1 VPVERVGVKRPPQS
15 PRARRR
21 PFAATAFGLCLLIA
35 GTLTVARAHARTG
48 AAFAAPTVTIT
59 SSPAS
64 PTTSTTATV
73 AFVAKEANKVKC
85 SLDGAS
91 FVSCTSPVKYK
102 GLAIGGHSFVVKAIR
117 DSISATASA
126 GWQIVAGGQPP
137 PTGFSVGSSITDGA
151 TLAGSLVWEA
161 RPSVPVSKV
170 DFYID
175 GALRWTESF
184 APYLFNGDGN
194 VLDTRTLTDG
204 SHVLKL
210 GATGTDGTRSEA
222 SFTVQVSNGTTSTPP
237 PTTTSPPPPT
247 NVSTGGA
254 GDVRFLKLTSTSTDP
269 YTNSPTAEQQ
279 QWMRDH
285 WQRGV
290 VYSSYWDSRN
300 SWYPNSWVY
309 INAYAIYNPSTVASQ
324 HPDWI
329 LKDATGNKLYIPWA
343 CSGGTCP
350 QYAADVGDPG
360 FRQYYIS
367 QAKAKIALGYKG
379 IFIDDVDMDI
389 NVANGSGQRV
399 APIDPRTGQS
409 MTDEAWKAY
418 FAEFMEQ
425 VRSALPGVEITHN
438 AVWFAGGGQ
447 HDASNPSIAREV
459 RAADYVNMERGFND
473 SGLTGGT
480 GIWSVYALMRYVDK
494 VHSYGAH
501 VVLQSGTG
509 DLTAA
514 EYNLAG
520 YFLVNDGSDLVST
533 AVGSLPGQWWS
544 GYDTDLG
551 DATSGRYLWN
561 GVWRRDF
568 TGGFVLLNEPG
579 ASTKT
584 LNLGG
589 TFTTTSGQQ
598 VSSVTL
604 GAAKGALLRR

>member
-1 VPVERVGVKRPPQS
+1 MPVERVVVKRPPQS

-35 GTLTVARAHARTG
+35 GTLTVARAQARSGG
-48 AAFAAPTVTIT
+48 ASGAPTAKIT
-59 SSPAS
+59 SSPSS
-64 PTTSTTATV
+64 PTTSTTATI
-73 AFVAKEANKVKC
+73 AFAVNNATQIKC
-85 SLDGAS
+85 SLDGAD

-102 GLAIGGHSFVVKAIR
+102 GLAIGGHSFVVRATRK
-117 DSISATASA
+117 DLTATASA
-126 GWQIVAGGQPP
+126 GWQIVAAEQTP

-151 TLAGSLVWEA
+151 MLAGSLVWEA
-161 RPSVPVSKV
+161 RPSQPVSKV

-175 GALRWTESF
+175 GTLRWTENI

-222 SFTVQVSNGTTSTPP
+222 SFTVQVSNGATSTPP
-237 PTTTSPPPPT
+237 PTTP
-247 NVSTGGA
+247 STGGA
-254 GDVRFLKLTSTSTDP
+254 GDVRFLQLTSSSTDT
-269 YTNSPTAEQQ
+269 YTNNPTAEQQ

-285 WQRGV
+285 WQRGIV
-290 VYSSYWDSRN
+290 HSSYWDSKN
-300 SWYPNSWVY
+300 SWYPNAWVY
-309 INAYAIYNPSTVASQ
+309 LNAYAIYNPSTLATQ

-329 LKDATGNKLYIPWA
+329 LKDATGNKLYIPWG

-350 QYAADVGDPG
+350 QYAGDVGDPG

-367 QAKAKIALGYKG
+367 VAKSKVALGYKG
-379 IFIDDVDMDI
+379 IFVDDVDMDM
-389 NVANGSGQRV
+389 NVGNGSGQRV
-399 APIDPRTGQS
+399 APIDPRTGQP

-418 FAEFMEQ
+418 FADFMEQ
-425 VRSALPGVEITHN
+425 LRSALPGVEISHN
-438 AVWFAGGGQ
+438 AVWFAGGGL
-447 HDASNPSIAREV
+447 HDASNPYIAREV

-480 GIWSVYALMRYVDK
+480 GTWSVYALMRYIDN

-501 VVLQSGTG
+501 VVLQSGAQ

-533 AVGSLPGQWWS
+533 AVGGLPGQWWS